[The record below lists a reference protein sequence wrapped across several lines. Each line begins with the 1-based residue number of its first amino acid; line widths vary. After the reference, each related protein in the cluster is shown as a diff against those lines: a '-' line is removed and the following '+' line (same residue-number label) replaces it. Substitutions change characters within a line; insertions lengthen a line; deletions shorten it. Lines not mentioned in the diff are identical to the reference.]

1 MGCLLAQDMTNECLF
16 AKLSYLIGKV
26 SLTVSFFNSLVL
38 TFFFSSQG
46 YSSERIKLLMNTSLR
61 GELTNATAMEEKFE
75 FTNNDMVMGV
85 AEYLN
90 ATDHDEI
97 NAIKKSLAPVLL
109 NSVAS
114 TVSKNTLK
122 QTNLWFLLT

>member
-1 MGCLLAQDMTNECLF
+1 MRAKALFEFLNLNFLLL
-16 AKLSYLIGKV
+16 
-26 SLTVSFFNSLVL
+26 
-38 TFFFSSQG
+38 SQG

-61 GELTNATAMEEKFE
+61 GELTNATAIEEKFE

-114 TVSKNTLK
+114 TVS
-122 QTNLWFLLT
+122 